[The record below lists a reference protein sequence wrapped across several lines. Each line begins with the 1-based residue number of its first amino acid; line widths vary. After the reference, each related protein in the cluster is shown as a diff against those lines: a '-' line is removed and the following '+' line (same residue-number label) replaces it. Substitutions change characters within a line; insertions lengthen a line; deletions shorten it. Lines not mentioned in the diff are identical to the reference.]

1 MQPDTYTRQ
10 QVCERL
16 QISLATLERL
26 IRRGELPVVKVGR
39 RVLIRRRTLEAFL
52 RQREAVVPP
61 SNGAGAEPPR
71 AAGPDATRGPGVG
84 APEPDNQ
91 VLEARIRAMHADG
104 LTKRQIA
111 NQLNK
116 EGVPAGTV
124 SGRWDVDTVL
134 AWLATNAV
142 YDPAAWQSP
151 GAGQEGS

>member
-1 MQPDTYTRQ
+1 MKPDAYTRQ

-52 RQREAVVPP
+52 RQREAVAPP
-61 SNGAGAEPPR
+61 SNGASEEPPR
-71 AAGPDATRGPGVG
+71 VAGPEATRNPGVG
-84 APEPDNQ
+84 APEPSNQ
-91 VLEARIRAMHADG
+91 ALEAHIRAMHAAG

-111 NQLNK
+111 NRLNK

-124 SGRWDVDTVL
+124 TGRWDEDTVL
-134 AWLATNAV
+134 AWLVPNAV
-142 YDPAAWQSP
+142 WEPV
-151 GAGQEGS
+151 